1 MGVVE
6 RSLILRST
14 RFITEGAVLLAI
26 YSVLLLM
33 LTYVPVLSLILTY
46 LMPLPFIIFSL
57 KYSVKES
64 LILCCVAIGL
74 TIIITSATMIPGTL
88 MFSTVG
94 VALGYLLKN
103 GRSKGEI
110 LLTST
115 FLYLLHIV
123 LIYLL
128 AKTIFNID
136 IVKDMTSSMTAG
148 IEKSKEMYSSLGVDV
163 NQKSLDSLIAVIKL
177 IPTLL
182 PTLFL
187 MVSFVIAFLTQLITF
202 PLVRRFGFKTPKFKP
217 FREFRLPVGFM
228 WFFLIVMILSFFQLK
243 QDSFLYTAVF
253 NLTYVLQV
261 LLIVQGFASIFYFS
275 HLKKFSKA
283 VPIIA
288 LIASLI
294 IQPLIY
300 IVLLI
305 GIVSIGIFN
314 RSKK

>member
-1 MGVVE
+1 
-6 RSLILRST
+6 LRST

-33 LTYVPVLSLILTY
+33 LTYIPLLSLVLTY

-57 KYSVKES
+57 KYSIKES
-64 LILCCVAIGL
+64 LLLCCVALGL
-74 TIIITSATMIPGTL
+74 TIIITSATLIPGTL

-94 VALGYLLKN
+94 VAIGYLLKN

-115 FLYLLHIV
+115 FLFLVHIV
-123 LIYLL
+123 LMYLL
-128 AKTIFNID
+128 SKIVLNID
-136 IVKDMTSSMTAG
+136 IVKDMTSTMTEG
-148 IEKSKEMYSSLGVDV
+148 INKSKEIYSELGVKY
-163 NQKSLDSLIAVIKL
+163 NEKNLDSLIAVIKL

-182 PTLFL
+182 PTLL
-187 MVSFVIAFLTQLITF
+187 LLTSFVIAFLTQLITF
-202 PLVRRFGFKTPKFKP
+202 PLVRRFGFNTPKFKP
-217 FREFRLPVGFM
+217 FREFRLPAGFM

-243 QDSFLYTAVF
+243 QSSFLYTAVF
-253 NLTYVLQV
+253 NLTYVFQV
-261 LLIVQGFASIFYFS
+261 LLIVQGFAAIFYFS

-283 VPIIA
+283 VPITVM
-288 LIASLI
+288 IASII

-305 GIVSIGIFN
+305 GIVSIGFFN
-314 RSKK
+314 RRKK